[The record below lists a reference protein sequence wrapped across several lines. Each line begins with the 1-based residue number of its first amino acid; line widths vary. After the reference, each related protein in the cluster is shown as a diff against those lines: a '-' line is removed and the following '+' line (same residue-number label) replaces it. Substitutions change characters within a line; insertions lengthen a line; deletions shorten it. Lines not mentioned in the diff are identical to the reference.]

1 MTRRQ
6 KVGGLVA
13 ALGLTVAMML
23 VPEAADA
30 ATPGGSGNP
39 APVIT
44 GRPYPGDPAK
54 EASIV
59 TSENQRIYNLRA
71 ITAAARWQGIV
82 TTTPYQVNLGSIP
95 TLVLVG
101 QTNPYTVA
109 DLQSLIPST
118 FVRQPDGTYL
128 LTENIVVEAGA
139 VLDISN
145 PDGMTIHLS
154 SSSKGFVSIVG
165 LGGSIKI
172 DGSAKAPLHIG
183 SWDQTLGAA
192 DSNTADGRAYLQ
204 LIGGTA
210 NFSYVDF
217 DHLGFWSGGTG
228 GVALT
233 GTSVTV
239 SNLAK
244 ASAPTAPT
252 APTAPLAKTV
262 HGVTVKP
269 VGPTA
274 TINDVATAIAGAAG
288 GYSYV
293 TASLSHVSIVGNAYG
308 LFVNGSKG
316 VQISDT
322 KVSQSLVDGIVF
334 HRFVTDSTISSTST
348 DNNAVDGFAMTRA
361 STGILINGLTAN
373 GNGRD
378 GIELNGG
385 PLASGPNAA
394 GAPVASY
401 GNNVLSNSTADGNA
415 RYGINVLG
423 GDGIKVDDNTVRN
436 NTMGIVV
443 GKAAVSIAITGNVI
457 DNSSK
462 HAIALI
468 GGVTKST
475 IRENSINGAD
485 IGIYLRDSSGSVE
498 GNRLSNVSTH
508 GITLI
513 GATSGSSV
521 VTNTVAGAGPT
532 AVDTARATGVTVQGN
547 TTTGWTNTKPLGV
560 ILGQIFQPLTVL
572 WMILGLIVL
581 ISALSGIGRKHSGFR
596 NPYANQVPLSTLTK
610 GVIQPE
616 ELGLASYAHGA
627 ARTSRPAS
635 PIRAARPSI
644 SIAKRKRELQVRSEG
659 R

>member
-1 MTRRQ
+1 MNRHQ

-13 ALGLTVAMML
+13 AVGLAIAMILG
-23 VPEAADA
+23 PGAADA

-59 TSENQRIYNLRA
+59 SSENQRIYNLRA
-71 ITAAARWQGIV
+71 ITAAARWQGII
-82 TTTPYQVNLGSIP
+82 TTSPYQVNLGSIP

-101 QTNPYTVA
+101 QASPYSVT
-109 DLQSLIPST
+109 DLQSLIPSA

-128 LTENIVVEAGA
+128 LTENIVVEEGA
-139 VLDISN
+139 VLDLSN

-154 SSSKGFVSIVG
+154 SSSKGFVSIIG

-172 DGSAKAPLHIG
+172 DGSAKAAMHIG

-210 NFSYVDF
+210 NFSYVNF

-233 GTSVTV
+233 GTSVTA

-244 ASAPTAPT
+244 DSAPT

-316 VQISDT
+316 VEISDT

-334 HRFVTDSTISSTST
+334 HRYVTNSTITSTST
-348 DNNAVDGFAMTRA
+348 DDNAVDGFAMTRA

-373 GNGRD
+373 SNGRD

-394 GAPVASY
+394 GVPVASY
-401 GNNVLSNSTADGNA
+401 GNNALSNSTADGNA
-415 RYGINVLG
+415 RYGVNVLG
-423 GDGIKVDDNTVRN
+423 GNGVRVDDNTIRN

-443 GKAAVSIAITGNVI
+443 GKAALSIAITGNTI
-457 DNSSK
+457 DNSTK

-468 GGVTKST
+468 GSASKTT

-485 IGIYLRDSSGSVE
+485 IGIYLRDSSGTVE
-498 GNRLSNVSTH
+498 GNHLTNVSTH

-513 GATSGSSV
+513 GATGGSSV
-521 VTNTVAGAGPT
+521 VSNTVSGAGPT
-532 AVDTARATGVTVQGN
+532 AVDTARATGVAVQSN
-547 TTTGWTNTKPLGV
+547 TTTGWTNTKPLSV

-572 WMILGLIVL
+572 WMILGLVVL

-596 NPYANQVPLSTLTK
+596 NPYADQVPLSSLTK

-627 ARTSRPAS
+627 ARTSRPVS
-635 PIRAARPSI
+635 PIRAARPGVSI
-644 SIAKRKRELQVRSEG
+644 SKRKRELHLRSQG